1 MLKTGIVI
9 VSLLLSL
16 SVHAQIYK
24 WTDSQGNVHFSDKP
38 HKGAEKIELPEVQT
52 FSPPAIPE
60 SKALADEVQEDA
72 GDFYKT
78 VQIAQPESE
87 ATIRNNQGLVSVLV
101 DLQPNL
107 RVGDSLQL
115 IYDGNPLGKPQTS
128 AAFTLNN
135 VYRGAHTVAVQ
146 VLDSNGKLITQSD
159 QVTFYMHRPRVG
171 MVK

>member
-1 MLKTGIVI
+1 MRKTGIVI

-38 HKGAEKIELPEVQT
+38 HQGAVKIELPEVQT
-52 FSPPAIPE
+52 FTPPAIPE
-60 SKALADEVQEDA
+60 SKPLTNDSEDHST
-72 GDFYKT
+72 DFYKT
-78 VQIAQPESE
+78 IQIVQPESE

-115 IYDGNPLGKPQTS
+115 IYDGNPLGKPQT
-128 AAFTLNN
+128 AVAFTLNN

-146 VLDSNGKLITQSD
+146 LLDSNGKLISKTEP
-159 QVTFYMHRPRVG
+159 VTFYMHRPRVG